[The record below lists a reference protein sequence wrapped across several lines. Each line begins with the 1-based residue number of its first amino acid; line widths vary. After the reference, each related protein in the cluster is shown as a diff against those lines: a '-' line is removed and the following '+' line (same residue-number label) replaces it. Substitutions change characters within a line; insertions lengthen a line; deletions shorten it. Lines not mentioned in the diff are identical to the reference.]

1 MEYPPPGST
10 DAPDSP
16 PVDRGTKKE
25 KRENAR
31 REKFTQDQQEE
42 KSNRALRSAFQVLR
56 DQTDRD
62 GQDLTNLNTSTLSD
76 RLQEANTLSQRV
88 KRPREQA
95 VDSEIFTRLADAGK
109 SMAKKLAHGGQGQTA
124 KDFLRKLKELHVP
137 GEEPQ
142 VTGRDSPEA
151 MDWMAIGRTV
161 AHMWQPAVGVCCMM
175 GTLSAQAKFRRQV
188 IRYKK
193 APLAEVT
200 RPDEIKEVEEADKQE
215 TDRNMEEIWRLLK
228 ADGGAAIPLL
238 ELVMNPY
245 PDVSIGFGQTA
256 ENIFGLSFLVRD
268 SKACF
273 FKDTDGRIMVKMV
286 PPGKGTP
293 QGDREQFIL
302 ALDFA
307 TYQMWRSCVN
317 PSDCRM
323 RHRIPVPGRNGDMQ
337 AEGTQEAA
345 GAAHTDNAGSSAARD
360 DLTTPP
366 CTQGTQG
373 GSASQRHSSQYDNK
387 RKGPKIKTTRSKP
400 VVILSDSDD

>member
-1 MEYPPPGST
+1 MESPRPGSA
-10 DAPDSP
+10 DAPASP

-25 KRENAR
+25 KRENVR
-31 REKFTQDQQEE
+31 REKLTQDQQEE

-142 VTGRDSPEA
+142 EAGRESPEA
-151 MDWMAIGRTV
+151 MDWMAIGRNV
-161 AHMWQPAVGVCCMM
+161 AHMWQPAVGVCCMV
-175 GTLSAQAKFRRQV
+175 GTLSAQAKYRKQG

-193 APLAEVT
+193 APLAAVT

-238 ELVMNPY
+238 ELVMNPH
-245 PDVSIGFGQTA
+245 PDVSIGFGQTV
-256 ENIFGLSFLVRD
+256 ENLFGLSFLVRD
-268 SKACF
+268 SKACL
-273 FKDTDGRIMVKMV
+273 FKGTDGRIMVKMV
-286 PPGKGTP
+286 PPGKGTL
-293 QGDREQFIL
+293 QGDRQQFML
-302 ALDFA
+302 AQDFA
-307 TYQMWRSCVN
+307 TWQEWRSCVN

-323 RHRIPVPGRNGDMQ
+323 RHRIPVPGRNGDTQ
-337 AEGTQEAA
+337 AEGTQTSGVAL
-345 GAAHTDNAGSSAARD
+345 TDGAGSSAPRD
-360 DLTTPP
+360 ELTTPP

-373 GSASQRHSSQYDNK
+373 GSASQRLNSQHGNS
-387 RKGPKIKTTRSKP
+387 RKGPKVKITRPKHII
-400 VVILSDSDD
+400 ILSDSDD